1 MIFPQTLQSIG
12 EGEVVVALCVVERIL
27 LVGMFVVMFVEMY
40 VETFGDV
47 YRMCYH

>member
-27 LVGMFVVMFVEMY
+27 LVGMFVEMY